1 MEKASANDSLKLI
14 WTAVEGLFD
23 ELHHPSSALSST
35 EDDGAQISSCAEFT
49 CQGGQ
54 ICVEQDQGVCAMRPQ
69 LCIHSS
75 LVCNGVPNCV
85 EGDYSDEQ
93 HCYSREII
101 AGSVGGFLALT
112 AVVFIVVRITTK
124 LDFAPYRLEDR
135 PFDYRTAHHWIPL
148 A

>member
-54 ICVEQDQGVCAMRPQ
+54 ICVEQVRSPFT
-69 LCIHSS
+69 S
-75 LVCNGVPNCV
+75 LSIAV
-85 EGDYSDEQ
+85 EG
-93 HCYSREII
+93 
-101 AGSVGGFLALT
+101 G
-112 AVVFIVVRITTK
+112 
-124 LDFAPYRLEDR
+124 P
-135 PFDYRTAHHWIPL
+135 
-148 A
+148 